1 MTEKMK
7 KIIAIATTLIA
18 LLILVS
24 SCQDRKTYADYLN
37 DESRAIDLFI
47 SKHNLNILETFPE
60 DGQFGEKDFYKD
72 PATGVYFHI
81 IEVGDTTQNLQWKE
95 EVYIRFSGLEYF
107 MTEDTTKYSNF
118 TSVLPEE
125 IVFIG
130 PVNSNNKSSYSNPG
144 WVVPLSYVGHNGKV
158 KMIIPFDMG
167 SSYDRSQYQPS
178 YYDLVKYNFESH
190 Y

>member
-7 KIIAIATTLIA
+7 KIIAIATTLIT
-18 LLILVS
+18 LLLLVS
-24 SCQDRKTYADYLN
+24 SCQDRKTYADYLK

-47 SKHNLNILETFPE
+47 SKHNLNILDEFPE
-60 DGQFGEKDFYKD
+60 DGKFGDNDFYKD
-72 PATGVYFHI
+72 KNTGVYFNVIH
-81 IEVGDTTQNLQWKE
+81 EGDTTQNLQWKE
-95 EVYIRFSGLEYF
+95 EVYVRFSGLEYF
-107 MTEDTTKYSNF
+107 MTDDTTKYSNF
-118 TSVLPEE
+118 KSVFPEE

-158 KMIIPFDMG
+158 KMIVPFDVG

-178 YYDLVKYNFESH
+178 YYELVTYKFESR